1 VDTRADGPFRESIVT
16 REETSNA
23 MPRLT
28 QRAIQIL
35 GVVSVVEVVS
45 VTVLA
50 A

>member
-1 VDTRADGPFRESIVT
+1 
-16 REETSNA
+16 